1 MEMKKRFVTLDEKI
15 DQATWSWLRFAKV
28 HMLTVVRRMEEI
40 EEALTKERT
49 TNEDTAEI
57 R

>member
-1 MEMKKRFVTLDEKI
+1 MMKKRFVTLDEKLE
-15 DQATWSWLRFAKV
+15 QATWSWLRFAKV
-28 HMLTVVRRMEEI
+28 HLRTVVRRMEDI
-40 EEALTKERT
+40 EKELMKERT

>member
-1 MEMKKRFVTLDEKI
+1 MKKRFVTLDEKVE
-15 DQATWSWLRFAKV
+15 QATWSWLRLAKV
-28 HMLTVVRRMEEI
+28 HMLTIVRRMEEI
-40 EEALTKERT
+40 EEALTKERA

>member
-1 MEMKKRFVTLDEKI
+1 MKKRFVTLDEKI
-15 DQATWSWLRFAKV
+15 EQATWSWLRFAKV
-28 HMLTVVRRMEEI
+28 HLRTVVRRIEAI
-40 EEALTKERT
+40 EEELMKART